1 MRLLRPVPWHAA
13 HMARAGDGPRARS
26 TARSTTRRAPV
37 RRAVEPP
44 PLPPPPLIP
53 EPEPVPSLQEAIG
66 GLLRLPW
73 AVLDLLNAEANMRRA
88 LETPARIE
96 RLVMALERA
105 AALLEVLVTEV
116 DPERVRE
123 AVNRLD
129 RLAASAEKAA
139 NMVDRLEEQVDVDRL
154 GDTITRVSKLS
165 ATAEDVVTAL
175 TDTVGGR
182 LSQTLVVLDRLL
194 SVAEEMNRN
203 IGQIEGLLEGV
214 RGVVG
219 APLSNLPLPS
229 VLRRVL
235 RDPNAE
241 PGE

>member
-1 MRLLRPVPWHAA
+1 
-13 HMARAGDGPRARS
+13 
-26 TARSTTRRAPV
+26 
-37 RRAVEPP
+37 
-44 PLPPPPLIP
+44 
-53 EPEPVPSLQEAIG
+53 
-66 GLLRLPW
+66 
-73 AVLDLLNAEANMRRA
+73 
-88 LETPARIE
+88 
-96 RLVMALERA
+96 
-105 AALLEVLVTEV
+105 
-116 DPERVRE
+116 
-123 AVNRLD
+123 VNRLD

-139 NMVDRLEEQVDVDRL
+139 RRVDRLEEQVDVDRL

-203 IGQIEGLLEGV
+203 IRQIEGLLEGV

-219 APLSNLPLPS
+219 APLANLPLPS

-241 PGE
+241 QGE